1 MKNFVTL
8 AKKTVYDKDGFL
20 QGFLKG
26 AAICGIMIVVV
37 NAFMSFN

>member
-1 MKNFVTL
+1 MKNFVAI

-26 AAICGIMIVVV
+26 AAGCAIMIIIL
-37 NAFMSFN
+37 NAVTAFN

>member
-1 MKNFVTL
+1 MKNFVAI

-26 AAICGIMIVVV
+26 AAGCAIMIIVV
-37 NAFMSFN
+37 NAVLSFN